1 MPRVAVVFHSPF
13 GHTRELALRL
23 AKGAAETPAATA
35 DLIPLED
42 LPPLPAGPTPDKPTA
57 PAWDTLDAADAIV
70 LGCPTYMGNVT
81 AAMKAFMDSTSQIWF
96 EQRWKDK
103 LAAGFTNAAGA
114 AGNKENTLQ
123 TLITFAAQ
131 HGMHWITPGIM
142 PSEIDK
148 NAPAPNLNRLGAW
161 LGVHAQSTNAPPSE
175 SPPEGDKLTAE
186 LFGARIAKAAARW
199 TAGAQNTPE

>member
-1 MPRVAVVFHSPF
+1 MPRVAVVCHSPF

-23 AKGAAETPAATA
+23 AKGASETDGVAA

-42 LPPLPAGPTPDKPTA
+42 LPAPTPDKERA

-81 AAMKAFMDSTSQIWF
+81 AAMKAFMDSTSDIWF
-96 EQRWKDK
+96 SQRWKDK

-142 PSEIDK
+142 PSEIDPD
-148 NAPAPNLNRLGAW
+148 APAPNLNRLGAW
-161 LGVHAQSTNAPPSE
+161 LGVHAQSTNAPPAE
-175 SPPEGDKLTAE
+175 SPPECDRLTAE
-186 LFGARIAKAAARW
+186 LFGARIARAALRW
-199 TAGAQNTPE
+199 AAGAQ

>member
-23 AKGAAETPAATA
+23 AKGADETPGAAA
-35 DLIPLED
+35 DLIRLEE
-42 LPPLPAGPTPDKPTA
+42 LSAPTPDKPTA
-57 PAWDTLDAADAIV
+57 PAWEKLDAADAIV

-81 AAMKAFMDSTSQIWF
+81 AAMKAFMDSTSDIWF
-96 EQRWKDK
+96 SQRWKDK

-142 PSEIDK
+142 PSELDK
-148 NAPAPNLNRLGAW
+148 NAPAPDLNRLGAW
-161 LGVHAQSTNAPPSE
+161 LGVHAQSTNASPE
-175 SPPEGDKLTAE
+175 TTPPEGDRLTAE
-186 LFGARIAKAAARW
+186 LFGARIARAALRW
-199 TAGAQNTPE
+199 STGAQNVPE